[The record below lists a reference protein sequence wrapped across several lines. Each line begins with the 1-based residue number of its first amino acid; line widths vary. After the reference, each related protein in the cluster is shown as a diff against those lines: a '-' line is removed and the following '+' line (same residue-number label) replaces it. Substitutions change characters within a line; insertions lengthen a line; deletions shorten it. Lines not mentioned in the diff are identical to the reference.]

1 MDQSKRYI
9 LDYDNFVQT
18 LARGTFT
25 SKKVIPEK
33 QAYFHIFLQFTKH
46 YLQKC
51 LKIVWWSEPGL
62 FLQFT
67 KRELFTT
74 SYE

>member
-33 QAYFHIFLQFTKH
+33 
-46 YLQKC
+46 
-51 LKIVWWSEPGL
+51 
-62 FLQFT
+62 
-67 KRELFTT
+67 
-74 SYE
+74 